1 MFPISS
7 EETYQDGRIIFEK
20 GSAGDWIYTI
30 EEGAVELYKRVGE
43 EEIVVGTLQA
53 GDMFGELAYFAGIRR
68 TVSARAIGATT
79 VGIVDR
85 GFLDK
90 EYNKLSGSFRMIL
103 KNLVLRFEKTMEST
117 TDPRLRRQSPRIPK
131 ALALS
136 FKSKAGFIKAFSED
150 ISAGGMFIKTTKSL
164 AKGEQFMLKL
174 KLPDVPETLKIDC
187 EVSWVR
193 AETSDPV
200 KQPPGM
206 GVKFIEISPEDQ
218 HRLKKELIKSEIK
231 KGS

>member
-7 EETYQDGRIIFEK
+7 EETYQDGQVIFEK

-30 EEGAVELYKRVGE
+30 EEGAVELYKHVGTE
-43 EEIVVGTLQA
+43 KIVVGTLQP

-68 TVSARAIGATT
+68 TVSARAVGETT
-79 VGIVDR
+79 VGIIDR

-103 KNLVLRFEKTMEST
+103 KSLVLRFEKMMEST
-117 TDPRLRRQSPRIPK
+117 GDPRLRRKSPRVPK

-150 ISAGGMFIKTTKSL
+150 ISIGGMFIKTPKPL
-164 AKGEQFMLKL
+164 AKGERFVLKL
-174 KLPDVPETLKIDC
+174 QLPEVPETLQIDC
-187 EVSWVR
+187 EVSWTR
-193 AETSDPV
+193 TETGDPA

-218 HRLKKELIKSEIK
+218 HRLKQELIKSEIK
-231 KGS
+231 Q